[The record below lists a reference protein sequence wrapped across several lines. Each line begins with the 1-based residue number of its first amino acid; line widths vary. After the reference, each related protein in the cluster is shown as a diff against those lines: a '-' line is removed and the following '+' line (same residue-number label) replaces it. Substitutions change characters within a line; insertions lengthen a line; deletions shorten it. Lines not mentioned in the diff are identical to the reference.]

1 MLEDRTRLKPAVLAA
16 LGYIAI
22 MAVGMF
28 TSGHV
33 FGIEYGTA
41 EMALVLLPFEVVM
54 SLYAL
59 VMARR
64 IFGDWQCGFG
74 PVDWRGMWWLVPS
87 FLVIAALFVA
97 LFLTG
102 AISLSALVLAVIV
115 TTILVGFSEELV
127 FRGIV
132 LKGAL
137 PALGTGRAIL
147 LSAAL
152 FASLHAVNVLAF
164 LPLPNMLMQL
174 ALTFTFGLVIA
185 FFALRVNSLVPV
197 ITYHALWDMVQFL
210 GGLWQADVD
219 QLILI
224 GIIVNTVMGAGLWWF
239 VRRKWK
245 G

>member
-1 MLEDRTRLKPAVLAA
+1 MTDNRTRLKAAVLAA

-33 FGIEYGTA
+33 FGIPYGA
-41 EMALVLLPFEVVM
+41 PEMTLVLLPFEVVM

-64 IFGDWQCGFG
+64 LFGHWQCGFG
-74 PVDWRGMWWLVPS
+74 PVDWRGLWWLAPS
-87 FLVIAALFVA
+87 FLVVAALFLG

-102 AISLSALVLAVIV
+102 TVTLTGLALAVV
-115 TTILVGFSEELV
+115 ATMILVGFSEELV

-132 LKGAL
+132 LKAAL
-137 PALGTGRAIL
+137 PAMATGRAIL

-164 LPLPNMLMQL
+164 LPVSNMLLQL
-174 ALTFTFGLVIA
+174 VLTFTFGLAIA
-185 FFALRVNSLVPV
+185 CFALRVNSLVPV
-197 ITYHALWDMVQFL
+197 ITFHALWDMVQFL
-210 GGLWQADVD
+210 GGLWGADFGLLVT
-219 QLILI
+219 LGIL
-224 GIIVNTVMGAGLWWF
+224 VNVIAGAALWWR
-239 VRRKWK
+239 VLRKR

>member
-1 MLEDRTRLKPAVLAA
+1 MVEDRTRLKPAVLAA

-22 MAVGMF
+22 MAVAMF

-41 EMALVLLPFEVVM
+41 EMTLVLLPFEVVM

-74 PVDWRGMWWLVPS
+74 PVDGRGMWWIVPS

-102 AISLSALVLAVIV
+102 AITASALVLAVIA

-137 PALGTGRAIL
+137 PVLGTGRAIL
-147 LSAAL
+147 LSAVL
-152 FASLHAVNVLAF
+152 FASLHSVNVLAF
-164 LPLPNMLMQL
+164 LPLPNMLAQL
-174 ALTFTFGLVIA
+174 VLTFIFSLVIA
-185 FFALRVNSLVPV
+185 CFALRVNSLVPV

-210 GGLWQADVD
+210 GGLWSADFGL
-219 QLILI
+219 LIPL
-224 GIIVNTVMGAGLWWF
+224 GILVNVIAGAALWWR
-239 VRRKWK
+239 VLRKRR
-245 G
+245 